1 MLALGDNTKR
11 EWIGGRL
18 RADFLE
24 REESKVETKP
34 REGKL
39 VNK

>member
-18 RADFLE
+18 RSDFLE
-24 REESKVETKP
+24 REESKVETIG
-34 REGKL
+34 EGKL